1 MIVQGEVPQI
11 FNISSFVVRIGT
23 HNVENCIQ
31 EGEVNE
37 LSYICSTLTASDI
50 GVYCVHV
57 SFQLSMY
64 SNPEWRS
71 NNVTVMFQC
80 KGQAMQIIIQN

>member
-11 FNISSFVVRIGT
+11 FNVSSFMVRIDT
-23 HNVENCIQ
+23 YSAENCME

-37 LSYICSTLTASDI
+37 LTNICSTLTASNT
-50 GVYCVHV
+50 GVYYIHV
-57 SFQLSMY
+57 SFQFSMY
-64 SNPEWRS
+64 SNPEWSS

-80 KGQAMQIIIQN
+80 KEQAM